1 LTHVDRSIHHT
12 PRVTLVANKY
22 PIITG
27 MITIFPGVQA
37 LKYGG
42 QHAMAFHSP
51 MLFIIVM
58 HVMLTVSS
66 SRPERGD
73 FYNLSIIQLV

>member
-1 LTHVDRSIHHT
+1 
-12 PRVTLVANKY
+12 
-22 PIITG
+22 

-58 HVMLTVSS
+58 DVMLPVSS